1 MVTRGQGRDT
11 QAGRDAAGEHD
22 GDMMRGAS
30 MRRPPASPPADS
42 AFDLRL
48 SPDDRPAVV
57 ASRKTA
63 APRSRAATARREPE
77 LRAEPA
83 LSAPSRPPRA
93 APVEEAP
100 ADKPD
105 PDDLRAAPII
115 PADMARTPA
124 GGGRGRKSA
133 PAPSSPS
140 PAGLMAERPAPP
152 PARASGG
159 GRGGRRGG
167 DSGGGRGGAGGKG
180 RPARRKRSLI
190 WLLVKWCL
198 IIGVWAAIGV
208 AGLVAYEASKLP
220 PMQTLM
226 VPKRPPTVTIL
237 GENGQTLATR
247 GDMGGVAIPISKMP
261 PYLPEAFIA
270 IEDQRFHSHFGLDPE
285 GLARAVVAN
294 LTSGRVRQG
303 GSTLT
308 QQLAKNLFLTQERTY
323 SRKIQE
329 VVLALWLEAEYSKS
343 EILDLYLN
351 RVYFG
356 AGAYGV
362 EAAAQRYFGKSA
374 TQVSLSE
381 AAMLAGLVN
390 SPSRLAPTRN
400 LKGAQARAEL
410 VLKVMERQGLIT
422 PEMAKAAIANPAKLA
437 RGTTPNSI
445 GYVADWVVDQLDA
458 YVGPISGDVTVRT
471 TINPALQQAAQAAI
485 TSVLDKSGAKYRV
498 EQGALVSLDPSG
510 AVRALVGGRSYEES
524 QYNRA
529 VTARRQPGSA
539 FKPFVY
545 LAALEAGLVPNLVM
559 EDAPIQIKG
568 WKPENANH
576 KYLGPVTLQRALALS
591 LNTVTVR
598 LALEVG
604 PQAVVKAAHRM
615 GITSPLTPNPSIAL
629 GTSEVSVL
637 ELASAYVPF
646 ANGGVGVIPHVIDKV
661 TGADGIVLYQRT
673 LSGPGQVVDPVY
685 ARMMN
690 HMLAETL
697 VSGTGRAASLPGWQ
711 AAGKTGTSQSYR
723 DAWFVGYTAHL
734 VTAVWMGN
742 DDSSPT
748 KRTSGSNLPLSI
760 WNSYMQAAHKNVP
773 VVELPGVSESGDYGP
788 PGSAPMADGAIPED
802 QPSALFGEL
811 VGEPGAQPQQQP
823 QPPAE
828 QGQTLDGWFKE
839 TFF

>member
-11 QAGRDAAGEHD
+11 QTGRDAQDEPNDKMERDSGMKRTA
-22 GDMMRGAS
+22 ANT
-30 MRRPPASPPADS
+30 RPDS

-48 SPDDRPAVV
+48 SPDDRPV
-57 ASRKTA
+57 AASSASPRKA
-63 APRSRAATARREPE
+63 APARNRNAPQRREPAMGAE
-77 LRAEPA
+77 PESTSPARQQRTPVADEPSGDLPSNDMRAE
-83 LSAPSRPPRA
+83 R
-93 APVEEAP
+93 
-100 ADKPD
+100 
-105 PDDLRAAPII
+105 II
-115 PADMARTPA
+115 PTDMAQTS
-124 GGGRGRKSA
+124 GRSGRSRMG
-133 PAPSSPS
+133 APSSPAAAS
-140 PAGLMAERPAPP
+140 RMSERPAPP
-152 PARASGG
+152 PARSSGGG
-159 GRGGRRGG
+159 GRGGNG
-167 DSGGGRGGAGGKG
+167 DGSGGKRGRAK
-180 RPARRKRSLI
+180 PQKRRRSIL
-190 WLLVKWCL
+190 WLLVKWCF
-198 IIGVWAAIGV
+198 IIGIWAAIGV

-220 PMQTLM
+220 PMQTLV

-247 GDMGGVAIPISKMP
+247 GDMGGVAIPIGQMP
-261 PYLPEAFIA
+261 AYLPEAFIA

-285 GLARAVVAN
+285 GLARALVTN

-323 SRKIQE
+323 SRKVQE
-329 VVLALWLEAEYSKS
+329 VVLALWLEAEFSKS

-410 VLKVMERQGLIT
+410 VLKVMAQQGIIT
-422 PEMAKAAIANPAKLA
+422 PEMARAAIAKPAQLA

-445 GYVADWVVDQLDA
+445 GYVADWVVEQLDA
-458 YVGPISGDVTVRT
+458 YVGAVSGDVTVRT
-471 TINPALQQAAQAAI
+471 TIDPALQQEAQAAL
-485 TSVLDKSGAKYRV
+485 TDVLDKSGTKYRV
-498 EQGALVSLDPSG
+498 EQGALVSLDTNG
-510 AVRALVGGRSYEES
+510 AVRALVGGRSYENS

-559 EDAPIQIKG
+559 EDAPLQLKG
-568 WKPENANH
+568 WKPENASH
-576 KYLGPVTLQRALALS
+576 KYLGPVTLQTALALS
-591 LNTVTVR
+591 LNTVSVR

-615 GITSPLTPNPSIAL
+615 GITSPLAPNPSIAL

-646 ANGGVGVIPHVIDKV
+646 ANGGLGVIPHVIDTV
-661 TGADGIVLYQRT
+661 TGADGQVLYQRSG
-673 LSGPGQVVDPVY
+673 SGPGQVVDPAY
-685 ARMMN
+685 AGMMN

-697 VSGTGRAASLPGWQ
+697 ISGTGRAASLPGWT
-711 AAGKTGTSQSYR
+711 AAGKTGTSQNYR
-723 DAWFVGYTAHL
+723 DAWFVGYTARV
-734 VTAVWMGN
+734 VTAVWLGN

-748 KRTSGSNLPLSI
+748 KRTSGGNLPLSI
-760 WNSYMQAAHKNVP
+760 WNRYMQAAHKGQP
-773 VVELPGVSESGDYGP
+773 VTELAGVSGTGDYGP
-788 PGSAPMADGAIPED
+788 PGSTPLPVGAVPED
-802 QPSALFGEL
+802 QPSSLFGEL
-811 VGEPGAQPQQQP
+811 AGDPNMQPPQQQAA
-823 QPPAE
+823 PPP
-828 QGQTLDGWFKE
+828 QTLDGWFKE